1 MFDQIL
7 GDMAKKQE
15 EMKKTL
21 SEIII
26 DHSIQDG
33 AIAVKVN
40 ANKEILNLTINPDKI
55 DTSDKEQL
63 EDLLVVMI
71 NEALELAET
80 SQASASQSMLSDILP
95 GGMENLFG

>member
-21 SEIII
+21 SAIII

-33 AIAVKVN
+33 AIMIKVN
-40 ANKEILNLTINPDKI
+40 ANKDILNININSEKI

-63 EDLLVVMI
+63 EDLLVVAI
-71 NEALELAET
+71 NEALELAEAR
-80 SQASASQSMLSDILP
+80 QADASQSMLSDILP
-95 GGMENLFG
+95 GGMDKLFG